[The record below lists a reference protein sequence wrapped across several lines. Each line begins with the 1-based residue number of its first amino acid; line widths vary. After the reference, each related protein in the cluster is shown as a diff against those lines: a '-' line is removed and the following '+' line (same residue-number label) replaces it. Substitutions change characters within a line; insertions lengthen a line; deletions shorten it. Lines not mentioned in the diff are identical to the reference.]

1 MIRVV
6 LPLLLLAAAELSA
19 IAAPQLGIGVRVTV
33 PPSLVFQIPNVQTA
47 TTTGPTTVAFDLVVL
62 LGQALRISVKADSD
76 LTLPGGTTIAASA
89 IAWTTSGAVN
99 GVGMNGTLSKTTFTT
114 VYQSQANATSGRV
127 DLTWTL
133 AAQGTSVN
141 AGTRQA
147 ALRWKFEAV
156 SP

>member
-1 MIRVV
+1 MIRIA
-6 LPLLLLAAAELSA
+6 LPLLLLAAAEMSA
-19 IAAPQLGIGVRVTV
+19 LAAPQLGIGVRVTV

-47 TTTGPTTVAFDLVVL
+47 TTAGPTTVTFDLVVL

-76 LTLPGGTTIAASA
+76 LTLPGGTTIAASD
-89 IAWTTSGAVN
+89 ITWTASGAVN

-156 SP
+156 TP